1 MGVPLKISIR
11 LDPTLRQALENYI
24 EQVDMTPSAAV
35 RVLLTQSLK
44 EIGIED
50 VKQHNALLEEARREV
65 RANAKEALQRAL
77 KFLEGG
83 D

>member
-44 EIGIED
+44 DIGIED

-77 KFLEGG
+77 KFLEG
-83 D
+83 DD